1 MVVYHNMVD
10 MPPMEESVIKSID
23 PQGRIIIPA
32 EMRRGWKSD
41 KVMLTKEKGA
51 IRITPLEPK
60 PPSSFF
66 DSIPIDESI
75 DLSDSHAVMKAL
87 RGESLR

>member
-1 MVVYHNMVD
+1 MVD
-10 MPPMEESVIKSID
+10 VFSLDEAVIKSID
-23 PQGRIIIPA
+23 HQGRLIIPA
-32 EMRRGWKSD
+32 EMRRGWKSS
-41 KVMLTKEKGA
+41 KVMLTKENGA

-75 DLSDSHAVMKAL
+75 DLSDSHMVMKAL
-87 RGESLR
+87 RGEPLR

>member
-1 MVVYHNMVD
+1 MVD
-10 MPPMEESVIKSID
+10 VFPMDEAVIKSID
-23 PQGRIIIPA
+23 PQGRLIIPA

-41 KVMLTKEKGA
+41 KVMLTKENGA

-66 DSIPIDESI
+66 DSIPIDENI
-75 DLSDSHAVMKAL
+75 DLSDSHALMKAL
-87 RGESLR
+87 RGEPLR